1 MDIGIV
7 QAIISIAPTAK
18 WVLTGNDYSSLD
30 WQDTI
35 TPKPTED
42 QINAEIASLKT
53 RYEANSY
60 QHERAVSY
68 PKVEDQLD
76 MLWHM
81 MDQNVI
87 PGKNSNW
94 YNSLLAV
101 KTKYPKPN

>member
-1 MDIGIV
+1 MDIGII

-18 WVLTGNDYSSLD
+18 WVLTGNDYSLLE
-30 WQDTI
+30 WQDTVI
-35 TPKPTED
+35 PKPTED
-42 QINAEIASLKT
+42 QINAEIASLSAS
-53 RYEANSY
+53 YAANLY
-60 QHERAVSY
+60 QRNRASSY

-81 MDQNVI
+81 MDQGII

-101 KTKYPKPN
+101 KNNYPKP

>member
-18 WVLTGNDYSSLD
+18 WVLMGDDYSSLD
-30 WQDTI
+30 WKDTNI
-35 TPKPTED
+35 PKPTED
-42 QINAEIASLKT
+42 QINAEIASLKA

-87 PGKNSNW
+87 PGKNSSW

-101 KTKYPKPN
+101 KNKYPKP